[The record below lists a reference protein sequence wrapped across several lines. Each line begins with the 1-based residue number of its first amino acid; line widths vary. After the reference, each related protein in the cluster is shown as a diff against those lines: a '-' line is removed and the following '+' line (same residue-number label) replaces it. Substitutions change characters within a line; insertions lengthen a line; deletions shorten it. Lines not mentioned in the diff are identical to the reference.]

1 MLGEFAGLDAPIKS
15 GSNQAVVLYET
26 SLGYALFKTDKKV
39 DSEDLSAFADPEN
52 ASNLVKL
59 ESIHRF
65 QSTVDAVE
73 DLSSIADGKLSK
85 NLKSFLQ
92 ETVKDNKKLAKET
105 LLVSDNKLGMHP
117 ALSLAPSAQ
126 ASPKHISESLT

>member
-1 MLGEFAGLDAPIKS
+1 MDKS
-15 GSNQAVVLYET
+15 VGS
-26 SLGYALFKTDKKV
+26 D
-39 DSEDLSAFADPEN
+39 DLSTSFAEPEN

-92 ETVKDNKKLAKET
+92 EAVKDNKKLAKET
-105 LLVSDNKLGMHP
+105 LLVSDNKLGTLLNYTSSSLRAKA
-117 ALSLAPSAQ
+117 ALHVEKERLMISDSPIQRWSHQQEVGHQGAQ
-126 ASPKHISESLT
+126 RLHNPRCL

>member
-1 MLGEFAGLDAPIKS
+1 MLTFLAFVCL
-15 GSNQAVVLYET
+15 VLYET
-26 SLGYALFKTDKKV
+26 SLGYALFKADKNL
-39 DSEDLSAFADPEN
+39 DPATAGSDFAADPDA

-92 ETVKDNKKLAKET
+92 ESVKDNKKLAKET
-105 LLVSDNKLGMHP
+105 LLVADNKLG
-117 ALSLAPSAQ
+117 ASILSL
-126 ASPKHISESLT
+126 TY